1 MTDNNISCRDMFSGI
16 LQAREARRFWLL
28 VGAVGIAGGMAGA
41 AYVMALKAVGSLLG
55 PGAWSR
61 PAHLLVLVA
70 AGGGIAAL
78 TKVLGSPGDV
88 ELLVNNIHVG
98 GRSDLR
104 DLRSLIP
111 VSLLGIGAGSAIGPE
126 APLVQTTGEIG
137 AWAAER
143 TNLTAVEARAL
154 TITGMAA
161 GFTVLFGAPL
171 GSAIF
176 ALEILHRRGLQY
188 YEALMPAAGGSL
200 AGYAV
205 SMVTAHLG
213 MTPIWRFPQVQ
224 AIRPFDLGLGLLAGV
239 GGAVVSAAFTYL
251 THALRLGFRRLP
263 VPARPVVGG
272 LILGGLAWVS
282 PFALTYGEGQ
292 IQTVVSGR
300 LAASVLL
307 VAAAAKLV
315 ASSTIVSAGWR
326 GGFII
331 PLFFIGVALG
341 SAGGSALGGHG
352 VILMLA
358 LMAATNVGVTKTPL
372 GSCLIVAQ
380 MAGLRLVPPVL
391 VASLVS
397 LLLTSRVSM
406 IETQRERESEDQ
418 RG

>member
-1 MTDNNISCRDMFSGI
+1 MFSGM
-16 LQAREARRFWLL
+16 LQARTTRRFWLL
-28 VGAVGIAGGMAGA
+28 VGAVGVAGGLTGA
-41 AYVMALKAVGSLLG
+41 AYVVTLKAVSSLLG
-55 PGAWSR
+55 PDAWSR

-70 AGGGIAAL
+70 AGCGIAAL
-78 TKVLGSPGDV
+78 TKVLGNPGDV

-137 AWAAER
+137 AWAADR
-143 TNLTAVEARAL
+143 TNLTAVEARTL

-161 GFTVLFGAPL
+161 GFTVLFGAPI

-188 YEALMPAAGGSL
+188 YEALMPAAVGSL
-200 AGYAV
+200 AGYAI

-213 MTPIWRFPQVQ
+213 ITPIWRFPQVQ
-224 AIRPFDLGLGLLAGV
+224 AIRPSDLAVGFLAGV
-239 GGAVVSAAFTYL
+239 GGALVAAAFTYL
-251 THALRLGFRRLP
+251 THVLRLGFRRLP

-300 LAASVLL
+300 LAVSVLL
-307 VAAAAKLV
+307 VAAVAKLA

-341 SAGGSALGGHG
+341 SAGGSALGGDR

-358 LMAATNVGVTKTPL
+358 LMAAANVGVTKTPL

-380 MAGLRLVPPVL
+380 MAGLRLLPPVL

>member
-1 MTDNNISCRDMFSGI
+1 MFSGI
-16 LQAREARRFWLL
+16 LRAREPRRFWLL
-28 VGAVGIAGGMAGA
+28 VGAVGVAGGLSGA
-41 AYVMALKAVGSLLG
+41 AYVVALRAVSSLLG

-61 PAHLLVLVA
+61 PEHLVVLAA
-70 AGGGIAAL
+70 AGCGIAAITHL
-78 TKVLGSPGDV
+78 LGNPGDV
-88 ELLVNNIHVG
+88 ELLVDNIHVSG
-98 GRSDLR
+98 GRSGLR

-126 APLVQTTGEIG
+126 APLVQTTGSLG
-137 AWAAER
+137 SWAATRIGLPLSESR
-143 TNLTAVEARAL
+143 VL

-188 YEALMPAAGGSL
+188 YEALIPAAAGSL
-200 AGYAV
+200 CGYAV
-205 SMVTAHLG
+205 SVVTTGLG
-213 MTPIWRFPQVQ
+213 LTPVWRFPQVQ
-224 AIRPFDLGLGLLAGV
+224 AIRPSDLGLGLLAGV
-239 GGAVVSAAFTYL
+239 GGAVVAAAFTYL
-251 THALRLGFRRLP
+251 THVLRLGFGRLP
-263 VPARPVVGG
+263 VPARPVAGG

-300 LAASVLL
+300 LAVSVLL
-307 VAAAAKLV
+307 VAAVAKLA

-341 SAGGSALGGHG
+341 SAGGSALGGHR

-358 LMAATNVGVTKTPL
+358 LMAAANVGVTKTPL

-380 MAGLRLVPPVL
+380 MAGLRLLPPVL